1 MFAGGQYII
10 WRHALPIPKGSTI
23 QDATLRVNVLAKNNG
38 AAQTCYNSV
47 RAHISGDSP
56 ILVPGT
62 GGIAQRPWTAARVEF
77 PMTWVPNPPDA
88 VYMTINVKPIID
100 EIMALPDYKSEGY
113 ITFMMYTDNENGS
126 DMGIR
131 ANNGFFIGP
140 QLDVNFTEP
149 SPLKTTF
156 NHHENPVLDPTINS
170 VAVADGGRVGGFYE
184 QSEFFGGFVPPA
196 NQGTIAV
203 DTSFVHTAGIPTLRF
218 TCGTKATDLNQR
230 TGWSYPFRIEA
241 AKPCIFTC
249 WLYISSAIP
258 ANSGRVEMGD
268 VFVSMA
274 NVGAR
279 GQWVPFSTPV
289 MNTAGQGTRWWTIGV
304 KDYQPGWQFW
314 MSEPAIIHTNFK
326 QMPFIGAT
334 PTKLND
340 IYHRASVSKQM
351 SVREWV
357 PKRNAWVNG
366 VLKNYPS
373 WTIRSDG
380 ILVLSEPV
388 KGGVTSLGMPAQ
400 TAVSLPAGLTIS
412 EL

>member
-1 MFAGGQYII
+1 
-10 WRHALPIPKGSTI
+10 
-23 QDATLRVNVLAKNNG
+23 
-38 AAQTCYNSV
+38 
-47 RAHISGDSP
+47 
-56 ILVPGT
+56 
-62 GGIAQRPWTAARVEF
+62 
-77 PMTWVPNPPDA
+77 
-88 VYMTINVKPIID
+88 
-100 EIMALPDYKSEGY
+100 
-113 ITFMMYTDNENGS
+113 
-126 DMGIR
+126 
-131 ANNGFFIGP
+131 
-140 QLDVNFTEP
+140 
-149 SPLKTTF
+149 
-156 NHHENPVLDPTINS
+156 
-170 VAVADGGRVGGFYE
+170 
-184 QSEFFGGFVPPA
+184 
-196 NQGTIAV
+196 
-203 DTSFVHTAGIPTLRF
+203 
-218 TCGTKATDLNQR
+218 
-230 TGWSYPFRIEA
+230 
-241 AKPCIFTC
+241 
-249 WLYISSAIP
+249 
-258 ANSGRVEMGD
+258 MGD

-279 GQWVPFSTPV
+279 GQWVPFSTNI

-314 MSEPAIIHTNFK
+314 MSEPAIIYGNFK